1 MRHIGAQRVWV
12 VGHGFLGRV
21 LADACRARG
30 AAVLTIDPVA
40 PADVQGS
47 ANDAATLAAAM
58 EQGAPELVFCCMAT
72 HGGTVTE
79 YAACYT
85 GTVLALQ
92 RCCPAAKIIFCS
104 SISVYGDCGG
114 LCVTEQTPPRATTER
129 AAVLLAAEQ
138 AVLAHGGCVA
148 RLAALY
154 GEQRCELRRRHVAG
168 EPQLPGAP
176 DRMLHYVHVEDAA
189 EALLLLATQSA
200 AIYNVCGASFSKAEA
215 YATLERETGVPVS
228 AVVSPASCRGGV
240 NARVSSAELLAVGWA
255 PRPFFVE

>member
-1 MRHIGAQRVWV
+1 MMHIGAQRVWV

-30 AAVLTIDPVA
+30 AAVLTIDPAA
-40 PADVQGS
+40 PADVQGV
-47 ANDAATLAAAM
+47 ANDAATLATAW
-58 EQGAPELVFCCMAT
+58 EQGAPSLIFCCMAT
-72 HGGTVTE
+72 HGGTVAE

-85 GTVLALQ
+85 ETVQALL
-92 RCCPAAKIIFCS
+92 RCCPVAKIVFCS

-154 GEQRCELRRRHVAG
+154 GEQRCELRRRHVVG

-189 EALLLLATQSA
+189 DALLLLARQSA
-200 AIYNVCGASFSKAEA
+200 AIYNVCGAVFSKAEA
-215 YATLERETGVPVS
+215 YAALERETGVPVS
-228 AVVSPASCRGGV
+228 ASVSPASCRGGV
-240 NARVSSAELLAVGWA
+240 NARVSSAELLALGWQ